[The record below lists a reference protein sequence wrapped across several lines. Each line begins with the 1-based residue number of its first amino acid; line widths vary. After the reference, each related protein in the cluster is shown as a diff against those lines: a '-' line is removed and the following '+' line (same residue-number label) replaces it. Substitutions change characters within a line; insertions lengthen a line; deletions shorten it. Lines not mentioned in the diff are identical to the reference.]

1 MNNQNPVNMMKKLI
15 GFTLSVLM
23 LPAFAACGTNQQT
36 TEVPPTTTAPPIA
49 DVTPV
54 PAPTPASPVPPT
66 SGVTTNED
74 IKDIVGE
81 NPSLRTLANLIDEA
95 DLENILEG
103 NGPLTLFAP
112 SDQAFA
118 AIPQATRQ
126 RLLQPQNRQLLR
138 QILNYHIVPG
148 NLTANQLQSGE
159 VQTLAQNPVNVQ
171 VNQAGNQVRIND
183 ATVTQPNIQARNGI
197 IHVVDRVIL
206 PPTIQKQLAN

>member
-1 MNNQNPVNMMKKLI
+1 MSNQNPVNMMKKLV
-15 GFTLSVLM
+15 GFTVGVLM

-36 TEVPPTTTAPPIA
+36 TEVPPTTTAPPVA

-54 PAPTPASPVPPT
+54 PAPTAASPVPPI
-66 SGVTTNED
+66 SGVTTNEN
-74 IKDIVGE
+74 IKDVVGD
-81 NPSLRTLANLIDEA
+81 NPSLGTFANLIDEA

-103 NGPLTLFAP
+103 SGPLTLFAP

-159 VQTLAQNPVNVQ
+159 IQTLAQNPVNVQ
-171 VNQAGNQVRIND
+171 VNQTANQIRVND

-197 IHVVDRVIL
+197 VHVVDRVIL